1 MSIYT
6 DKGYKSRE
14 DYLNSIAAD
23 YDVDIN
29 LVLIAATML
38 GDKQDFDRLVSTVR
52 ILPKFPEEGEYNVL

>member
-14 DYLNSIAAD
+14 DYLDSLASD

-38 GDKQDFDRLVSTVR
+38 GDKQDFDRLVSTIR
-52 ILPKFPEEGEYNVL
+52 ILPSEGEYDV

>member
-6 DKGYKSRE
+6 DKGFKSRE
-14 DYLNSIAAD
+14 DYLDSLAND

-52 ILPKFPEEGEYNVL
+52 ILPAEGEYDV

>member
-23 YDVDIN
+23 YEVDIN

-38 GDKQDFDRLVSTVR
+38 GDKQDFDRLVSTIR
-52 ILPKFPEEGEYNVL
+52 ILPLEGEYDV

>member
-14 DYLNSIAAD
+14 DYLDSLAND
-23 YDVDIN
+23 YEVDIN

-38 GDKQDFDRLVSTVR
+38 GDKQDFGRLVSTVR
-52 ILPKFPEEGEYNVL
+52 ILPLEVEYDD

>member
-6 DKGYKSRE
+6 DKGFKSRE
-14 DYLNSIAAD
+14 DYLDSLAND

-38 GDKQDFDRLVSTVR
+38 GDKQDFDRLVSTIR
-52 ILPKFPEEGEYNVL
+52 ILPLEGEYDV

>member
-14 DYLNSIAAD
+14 DYLDSLAND

-52 ILPKFPEEGEYNVL
+52 ILPAEREYDV

>member
-6 DKGYKSRE
+6 DKGFKSRE

-52 ILPKFPEEGEYNVL
+52 ILPAEGEYDV

>member
-14 DYLNSIAAD
+14 DYLNSLAND

-52 ILPKFPEEGEYNVL
+52 ILPSEGEYDV

>member
-14 DYLNSIAAD
+14 DYLDSLASD

-38 GDKQDFDRLVSTVR
+38 GDKQDFDRLVSTIR
-52 ILPKFPEEGEYNVL
+52 ILPLEGEYDD

>member
-6 DKGYKSRE
+6 DKGFKSRE
-14 DYLNSIAAD
+14 DYLNAIADD

-52 ILPKFPEEGEYNVL
+52 ILPSEGEYDV

>member
-6 DKGYKSRE
+6 DKGFKSRE
-14 DYLNSIAAD
+14 DYLDSLAND

-52 ILPKFPEEGEYNVL
+52 ILPLEGEYDV

>member
-14 DYLNSIAAD
+14 DYLDSLASD

-52 ILPKFPEEGEYNVL
+52 ILPFEELSP

>member
-6 DKGYKSRE
+6 DKGFKSRE
-14 DYLNSIAAD
+14 DYLNEIAND

-52 ILPKFPEEGEYNVL
+52 ILSLIHISEPTRPY

>member
-6 DKGYKSRE
+6 DKGFKSRE
-14 DYLNSIAAD
+14 DYLDSLASD

-38 GDKQDFDRLVSTVR
+38 GDKQDFERLVSTVR
-52 ILPKFPEEGEYNVL
+52 ILPAEGEYDV

>member
-6 DKGYKSRE
+6 DKGFKSRE
-14 DYLNSIAAD
+14 DYLDSLAND

-38 GDKQDFDRLVSTVR
+38 GDKQDFDRLVSTIR
-52 ILPKFPEEGEYNVL
+52 ILPPEGEYDV

>member
-14 DYLNSIAAD
+14 DYLDSLASD

-38 GDKQDFDRLVSTVR
+38 GDKQDFDRLVSTIR
-52 ILPKFPEEGEYNVL
+52 ILPPEGEYDV

>member
-6 DKGYKSRE
+6 EKGYQSRE
-14 DYLNSIAAD
+14 DYLASLAND

-38 GDKQDFDRLVSTVR
+38 GDKQDFGRLVSTIR
-52 ILPKFPEEGEYNVL
+52 ILPSEGEYDV

>member
-14 DYLNSIAAD
+14 DYLDSLASD

-52 ILPKFPEEGEYNVL
+52 ILPSEGEYDV

>member
-14 DYLNSIAAD
+14 DYLNEIAND

-52 ILPKFPEEGEYNVL
+52 ILPSEGEYHD

>member
-38 GDKQDFDRLVSTVR
+38 GECQDFDRLVSTVR
-52 ILPKFPEEGEYNVL
+52 ILPPEGE

>member
-14 DYLNSIAAD
+14 DYLDSLASD

-52 ILPKFPEEGEYNVL
+52 ILPLEGEYDD

>member
-6 DKGYKSRE
+6 DKGFKSRE
-14 DYLNSIAAD
+14 DYLDSLASD

-52 ILPKFPEEGEYNVL
+52 ILPEEGEYDV

>member
-14 DYLNSIAAD
+14 DYLNEIAND

-38 GDKQDFDRLVSTVR
+38 GDKQDFDRLVSTIR
-52 ILPKFPEEGEYNVL
+52 ILPLEGEYDD

>member
-14 DYLNSIAAD
+14 DYLDSLASD

-52 ILPKFPEEGEYNVL
+52 ILPAEGEYDV

>member
-6 DKGYKSRE
+6 DKGFKSRE
-14 DYLNSIAAD
+14 DYLDSLAND

-52 ILPKFPEEGEYNVL
+52 ILPSEGEYDV

>member
-6 DKGYKSRE
+6 DKGFKSRE
-14 DYLNSIAAD
+14 DYLDSLASD

-52 ILPKFPEEGEYNVL
+52 ILPKFPEEGDYNVL

>member
-14 DYLNSIAAD
+14 DYLDSLASD

-52 ILPKFPEEGEYNVL
+52 ILPSEEQEYNVL

>member
-14 DYLNSIAAD
+14 DYLNSIASD

-52 ILPKFPEEGEYNVL
+52 ILPKFPEEGDYNVL

>member
-14 DYLNSIAAD
+14 DYLDSLASD

-52 ILPKFPEEGEYNVL
+52 ILPKFPEEGDYNVL

>member
-6 DKGYKSRE
+6 DKGFKSRE
-14 DYLNSIAAD
+14 DYLDSLAND
-23 YDVDIN
+23 YEVDIN

-52 ILPKFPEEGEYNVL
+52 ILPLNGEYHD

>member
-14 DYLNSIAAD
+14 DYLDSLAND

-52 ILPKFPEEGEYNVL
+52 ILPLEGEYDV